1 LTALIVL
8 VILLIILMALM
19 GAPVFVVL
27 SSFAIVGFYVSD
39 IQFAALIVDIYS
51 KFSNNPVLY
60 TIPIFTFAG
69 YVLAE
74 SKASTRI
81 VNFSQALFG
90 WLPGGL
96 AIVSLVAC
104 AFFTAFTGASGVTI
118 IALGGLLFP
127 ALIKEKYHEK
137 FSLGLLTSSGS
148 LGLLFFPSLP
158 IIIYGVVAETSITQL
173 FAAGLIPGVFL
184 VVILSIYSVF
194 VAKRAK
200 ISKTALSVSKIVKTA
215 NEAKW
220 ELFIP
225 VILVVG
231 IFGGFVTLGEVA
243 SITVAYAIVVE
254 VLIKKD
260 IRLGYIPTIMH
271 QSMILVGG
279 IFIIFGSALALTTYL
294 IDAEIPMIT
303 LNFIQAHITSKIVFL
318 IALNIFLL
326 IVGCI
331 MDIYSALVVV
341 VPLIVPIALSYG
353 INPVHLGIIFLTNLE
368 IGYSTP
374 PVGMNLFISCIRFDK
389 SVITL
394 YRATIPFILILII
407 GLLVI
412 TYVPELSLW
421 LIERFGIR

>member
-1 LTALIVL
+1 MTIAAIILIVL
-8 VILLIILMALM
+8 MAFM

-27 SSFAIVGFYVSD
+27 SSFAILGFFLSD
-39 IQFAALIVDIYS
+39 IRFAVLIVDIYS

-69 YVLAE
+69 YILAE
-74 SKASTRI
+74 SRASIRI
-81 VNFSQALFG
+81 VHFSQALFG
-90 WLPGGL
+90 WMPGGL

-127 ALIKEKYHEK
+127 ALIKERYQER

-158 IIIYGVVAETSITQL
+158 IIIYGVVAEESIPKL
-173 FAAGLIPGVFL
+173 FAAGLLPGVFL
-184 VVILSIYSVF
+184 IVILSAYSIFVGSRSRVVRETF
-194 VAKRAK
+194 SVAK
-200 ISKTALSVSKIVKTA
+200 IMKTAWV
-215 NEAKW
+215 AKW
-220 ELFIP
+220 ELLIP
-225 VILVVG
+225 VILIVG

-243 SITVAYAIVVE
+243 SIIAAYALIVEILVHR
-254 VLIKKD
+254 D
-260 IRLGYIPTIMH
+260 IRPADLPEIMH
-271 QSMILVGG
+271 QSMVLVGG

-294 IDAEIPMIT
+294 VDAEIP
-303 LNFIQAHITSKIVFL
+303 LAVLDFIQSHISSKLVFL

-326 IVGCI
+326 VVGCI
-331 MDIYSALVVV
+331 MDVYSALVVV
-341 VPLIVPIALSYG
+341 VPLIVPIATSYD

-374 PVGMNLFISCIRFDK
+374 PVGMNLFISCIRFGK
-389 SVITL
+389 TVVTL
-394 YRATIPFILILII
+394 YRAAVPFILILLI

-412 TYVPELSLW
+412 TYVPALSLW
-421 LIERFGIR
+421 LVEVTGIQ

>member
-1 LTALIVL
+1 
-8 VILLIILMALM
+8 MALM

>member
-1 LTALIVL
+1 MTTLVIILIVL
-8 VILLIILMALM
+8 MAVM

-27 SSFAIVGFYVSD
+27 SSFAIVGFYMSD

-69 YVLAE
+69 YILAE
-74 SKASTRI
+74 SKASVRI

-118 IALGGLLFP
+118 IALGGLLYP
-127 ALIKEKYHEK
+127 ALVKEHYQEK

-158 IIIYGVVAETSITQL
+158 IIIYGVVSETSITQL
-173 FAAGLIPGVFL
+173 FAAGLIPGIFL
-184 VVILSIYSVF
+184 IVILSIYSIF
-194 VAKRAK
+194 VAKRAHL
-200 ISKTALSVSKIVKTA
+200 SKTPFSLRELVRTA
-215 NEAKW
+215 RQAKW

-225 VILVVG
+225 VILIVG
-231 IFGGFVTLGEVA
+231 IFGGFVTLGEIA
-243 SITVAYAIVVE
+243 SITVAYALIVE
-254 VLIKKD
+254 VLIHRD

-271 QSMILVGG
+271 QSMVLVGG
-279 IFIIFGSALALTTYL
+279 IFIIFGSALALTTYM
-294 IDAEIPMIT
+294 IDAEIPLIT
-303 LNFIQAHITSKIVFL
+303 LNYIQAHISSKIVFL

-341 VPLIVPIALSYG
+341 VPLIVPIAMSYE

-394 YRATIPFILILII
+394 YRAAVPFILILLI

-421 LIERFGIR
+421 LIERFGIK